1 MRKNNYTLI
10 LRVFIMAFV
19 LNCFSIMPAYAES
32 GKTNI
37 SGKIMTFDKKSDY
50 VLAEALSTA
59 DTVETATYGDFFIEA
74 NITDVSFKDGM
85 PSYGIGSGDISL
97 FYNYGDD
104 ILNADINTWHLSED
118 KSKKANEMKLDSN
131 ILKGAY
137 IVQTS
142 TDGINWVNSDS
153 KTNIFSDVPVRTD
166 AIYTTTEVQL
176 NNGCYYRVIILYELR
191 MKVGENK
198 ILFITTDKYDYKK
211 VAEVYEFYA
220 YNANTITPET
230 TNTYTLGS
238 KVRVEDFDSYSGQE
252 PIDEDDP
259 HRGWDLGEFY
269 VSGYTADIKD
279 KNDNVVFLKNVGDKV
294 TLWFKLE
301 QNINALN
308 GNEDLSITADKKGYD
323 QYFEQGPMN
332 FGKGALFIRHTDRFN
347 NKTDVIKYTNFLQ
360 ANALVDADTKVQLFE
375 EGDYEIALDYEITND
390 KLINKKAH
398 YRIFFKFS
406 VRNGNCMVYPFD
418 VVTGSELTNS
428 SITEN
433 GFRLDLAKSKY
444 LKVNVKR
451 ETLREGA
458 DGLVEDIRFNGPAK
472 DGAEYTDEGIYTIT
486 VTNEYTEQTTVKKIY
501 VGTNE
506 LLRAHVTTG
515 LAVSEIKNLVAE
527 GAVINE
533 DGTLKLLGE
542 EEDIAP
548 EIVTPDNSEDAV
560 KQEVITE
567 SETEKDSW
575 WKVWS

>member
-1 MRKNNYTLI
+1 
-10 LRVFIMAFV
+10 MAFV

-269 VSGYTADIKD
+269 VSGA
-279 KNDNVVFLKNVGDKV
+279 
-294 TLWFKLE
+294 
-301 QNINALN
+301 
-308 GNEDLSITADKKGYD
+308 
-323 QYFEQGPMN
+323 
-332 FGKGALFIRHTDRFN
+332 
-347 NKTDVIKYTNFLQ
+347 
-360 ANALVDADTKVQLFE
+360 
-375 EGDYEIALDYEITND
+375 
-390 KLINKKAH
+390 
-398 YRIFFKFS
+398 
-406 VRNGNCMVYPFD
+406 
-418 VVTGSELTNS
+418 
-428 SITEN
+428 
-433 GFRLDLAKSKY
+433 
-444 LKVNVKR
+444 
-451 ETLREGA
+451 
-458 DGLVEDIRFNGPAK
+458 
-472 DGAEYTDEGIYTIT
+472 DEGT
-486 VTNEYTEQTTVKKIY
+486 
-501 VGTNE
+501 
-506 LLRAHVTTG
+506 
-515 LAVSEIKNLVAE
+515 
-527 GAVINE
+527 
-533 DGTLKLLGE
+533 
-542 EEDIAP
+542 
-548 EIVTPDNSEDAV
+548 
-560 KQEVITE
+560 
-567 SETEKDSW
+567 
-575 WKVWS
+575 